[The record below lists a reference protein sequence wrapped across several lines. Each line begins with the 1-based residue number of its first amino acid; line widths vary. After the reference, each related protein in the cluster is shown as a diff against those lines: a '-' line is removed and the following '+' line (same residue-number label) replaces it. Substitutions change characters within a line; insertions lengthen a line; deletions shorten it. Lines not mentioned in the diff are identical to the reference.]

1 MPIDPKSKI
10 KTCRELKQLL
20 AKARTRHEKVVFANG
35 CFDMIHVGH
44 VRYLQGAKA
53 LGDIL
58 VLGINGDASVEAL
71 KGKGR
76 PLQPEAE
83 RAEIMASLGCVDYV
97 VIFNSPTVDA
107 LLVELKP
114 DIHAKGTDY
123 TPMNVPERNTVAAY
137 GGQTAIVGDPK
148 DHSTRDVIRAILS
161 KTSS

>member
-1 MPIDPKSKI
+1 
-10 KTCRELKQLL
+10 
-20 AKARTRHEKVVFANG
+20 
-35 CFDMIHVGH
+35 
-44 VRYLQGAKA
+44 
-53 LGDIL
+53 
-58 VLGINGDASVEAL
+58 
-71 KGKGR
+71 
-76 PLQPEAE
+76 
-83 RAEIMASLGCVDYV
+83 MASLGCVDYV

>member
-148 DHSTRDVIRAILS
+148 DHSTRDLIQLILS

>member
-1 MPIDPKSKI
+1 MLIDPKSKI
-10 KTCRELKQLL
+10 KTCRELKILL
-20 AKARTRHEKVVFANG
+20 AVARARHQKVVFANG

-44 VRYLQGAKA
+44 VRYLQAAKA

-83 RAEIMASLGCVDYV
+83 RAEMMTSMECVDFV

-107 LLVELKP
+107 LLGELKP

-123 TPMNVPERNTVAAY
+123 TPMNVPERDTVVAY
-137 GGQTAIVGDPK
+137 GGQVAIVGDPK
-148 DHSTRDVIRAILS
+148 DHSTRDLIQLILS

>member
-10 KTCRELKQLL
+10 KTCRELKELL
-20 AKARTRHEKVVFANG
+20 AAARSRQQKVVFANG

-53 LGDIL
+53 LGNML
-58 VLGINGDASVEAL
+58 VLGVNSDASVEAL

-83 RAEIMASLGCVDYV
+83 RAEIMASMECVDYV

-107 LLVELKP
+107 LLRELKP

-123 TPMNVPERNTVAAY
+123 TPMSVPERNTVAAY
-137 GGQTAIVGDPK
+137 GGRIAIVGDSK
-148 DHSTRDVIRAILS
+148 DHSTRDLIQIILS
-161 KTSS
+161 KTTS